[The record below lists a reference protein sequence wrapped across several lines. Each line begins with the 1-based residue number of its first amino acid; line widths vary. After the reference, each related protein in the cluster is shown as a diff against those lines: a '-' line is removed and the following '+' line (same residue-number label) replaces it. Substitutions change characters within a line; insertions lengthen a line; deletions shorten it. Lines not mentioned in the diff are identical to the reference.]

1 MKLNMILLDKSI
13 NNLVNNSKDS
23 YLEMVDRKR
32 DKDYIR
38 KGIRISQDI

>member
-1 MKLNMILLDKSI
+1 MILLDKSI

-32 DKDYIR
+32 DKDYP
-38 KGIRISQDI
+38 KGYKNQSKVYCYL